1 MRIKKCIHFL
11 GTVLVTTFCYWFTA
25 GVYMLMDYTQ
35 KPGFLM
41 KYKIQEGK
49 NAPPDTKKTIKV
61 CVIHNS

>member
-1 MRIKKCIHFL
+1 
-11 GTVLVTTFCYWFTA
+11 
-25 GVYMLMDYTQ
+25 MLMDYTQ

-61 CVIHNS
+61 CVHTGAKNPLFYPEIPLILVVQKCEFSIL